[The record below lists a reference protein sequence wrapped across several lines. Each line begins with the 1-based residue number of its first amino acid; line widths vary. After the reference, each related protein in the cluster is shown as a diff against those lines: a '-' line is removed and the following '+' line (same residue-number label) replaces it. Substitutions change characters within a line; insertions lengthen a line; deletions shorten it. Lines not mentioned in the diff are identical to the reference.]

1 MAQTSSRK
9 KLYIIGGV
17 AVVVLAVIIIAA
29 TNKKQDVVFVQTDK
43 VIKKTITQIVS
54 ATGKIYPEVEVKVSP
69 EISGAIIE
77 LPVKEGKNVKK
88 GDLLFRIKPDY
99 YKAQFE
105 QGQAS
110 LSSARATS
118 LQQKAN
124 YLKAQDD
131 FKRAEELYKQKLISD
146 ADYSTAKT
154 QMDVSKSVYE
164 SAAATA
170 QGSASQLKQNADL
183 LSKTTVYSPMTGTIS
198 LLNSEL
204 GETVLGTSQFAGTE
218 VLRVADLNNMEV
230 RINVNE
236 NDIVNVK
243 LNDTARV
250 SIDAYPDRKF
260 TGIVKEIANTAKT
273 TGTGTQ
279 EEVTNFE
286 VKIRIVNSN
295 VMLRPGMSATAD
307 IETKTVKDAVAV
319 PIQCVT
325 VRNLNEELSP
335 EEVEKAKL
343 VQSGNDGPEAT
354 NTKQKAAEEK
364 TAKEKL
370 AKVVFL
376 SEDGKAKMVKVET
389 GISDNTHIEIKSGL
403 HGGEE
408 VISGSYRVVSREL
421 KNDSKVLPEKID
433 KKK

>member
-1 MAQTSSRK
+1 
-9 KLYIIGGV
+9 
-17 AVVVLAVIIIAA
+17 
-29 TNKKQDVVFVQTDK
+29 
-43 VIKKTITQIVS
+43 
-54 ATGKIYPEVEVKVSP
+54 
-69 EISGAIIE
+69 
-77 LPVKEGKNVKK
+77 
-88 GDLLFRIKPDY
+88 
-99 YKAQFE
+99 
-105 QGQAS
+105 
-110 LSSARATS
+110 
-118 LQQKAN
+118 
-124 YLKAQDD
+124 
-131 FKRAEELYKQKLISD
+131 
-146 ADYSTAKT
+146 
-154 QMDVSKSVYE
+154 
-164 SAAATA
+164 
-170 QGSASQLKQNADL
+170 
-183 LSKTTVYSPMTGTIS
+183 MTGTIS